1 MVGVFDV
8 FLNCLKIERWDNFVS
23 YNSNTYLAHINE
35 VCHDFQLDVFQSSV
49 EVSNINTEWLY
60 ELCFI
65 IITHK
70 NNDLFSRGTFC
81 HHIYFRLWLILLLI
95 ILWMLSILFASSFR
109 KVFLIFKILLV
120 LGDKACVYNF
130 LVSFFSVGLV
140 SFLKNLDISMTSLE
154 VFAEISRGNFTNLM
168 GLLVDLSLLEVVL
181 VSCIFGVN
189 LDITCCLNVLFSLLV
204 TSEF

>member
-1 MVGVFDV
+1 
-8 FLNCLKIERWDNFVS
+8 
-23 YNSNTYLAHINE
+23 
-35 VCHDFQLDVFQSSV
+35 
-49 EVSNINTEWLY
+49 
-60 ELCFI
+60 
-65 IITHK
+65 
-70 NNDLFSRGTFC
+70 
-81 HHIYFRLWLILLLI
+81 
-95 ILWMLSILFASSFR
+95 MLSILFAGSFR

-154 VFAEISRGNFTNLM
+154 VFAEISRGNFTKLM
-168 GLLVDLSLLEVVL
+168 GLLVDLSLLEVVF

-204 TSEF
+204 ASEF